1 MITNNL
7 LEFLNEIQKFAVRIK
22 IQETINSLSKDDRV
36 RNIINADAVL
46 EYYEKMY
53 EHFDKNP
60 QDFLFTNRKWLDES
74 LERLNIDLSDVFD
87 EDDNPDH
94 IKREEVIVL
103 FLILWINM
111 KLQDPDN
118 NHPFIKGPY
127 DLFHLW
133 IYDRVLVIR
142 PTKEF
147 YLQDW
152 DDKVLDHAYKK
163 YGRYSSIYTFNIDE
177 KGKIKYY
184 YSHLNGIIDI
194 DKIYKRGRANE
205 INDRCFLYPKTM
217 IHKERVLVRMSDE
230 ISKLSDDV
238 IEEKE
243 CRNIIIPRN
252 TKFIVREMS
261 GLSNKEYK
269 QLLKYYHTN
278 EMKKA
283 SDPYIKE
290 IVDVLAEDYD
300 IEVDSD
306 FISYAKRHAKP
317 KPDSPFQTI
326 AIIDI
331 INAMIKLKDKI
342 GDKENE

>member
-1 MITNNL
+1 MLEEL
-7 LEFLNEIQKFAVRIK
+7 LDLLNEFQKFTNKIK
-22 IQETINSLSKDDRV
+22 IQETLNTLIKDDRV
-36 RNIINADAVL
+36 YDVINADGVT
-46 EYYEKMY
+46 EYYEKMHK
-53 EHFDKNP
+53 HFDKNP
-60 QDFLFTNRKWLDES
+60 QDFLFPNRKWLDES

-111 KLQDPDN
+111 KIQDPN
-118 NHPFIKGPY
+118 NNTSIIKKPY
-127 DLFHLW
+127 DLFYLW
-133 IYDRVLVIR
+133 LYDRVIVIR
-142 PTKEF
+142 PTKEV
-147 YLQDW
+147 YLKDG
-152 DDKVLDHAYKK
+152 DDKVINRAYKE
-163 YGRYSSIYTFNIDE
+163 YGFYSSIHTFNIDE
-177 KGKIKYY
+177 KGKVKYY
-184 YSHLNGIIDI
+184 YSRLNGITNI
-194 DKIYKRGRANE
+194 DKMYKKRHDNK
-205 INDRCFLYPKTM
+205 I
-217 IHKERVLVRMSDE
+217 ISDIAYNIKDIE
-230 ISKLSDDV
+230 DTISKLNYN
-238 IEEKE
+238 ILEEKE
-243 CRNIIIPRN
+243 RCNIIIHRN

-278 EMKKA
+278 ELKKA
-283 SDPYIKE
+283 IDPYIKE
-290 IVDVLAEDYD
+290 IVNVLSEDYG